1 MVVTRSAACAIVLL
15 SICLGA
21 GACGART
28 PTPAADEGA
37 VFPITPWEL
46 TPAKQV
52 LLDEPRHG
60 IDSLRECG
68 FTTIAFVR
76 PDQLDDLEARRLRGI
91 VGRLGGRVD
100 WAARSDA
107 EIVASLRRV
116 VDGAGESGALLG
128 YFVAD
133 EPSARE
139 FPALAK
145 AVAALK
151 RLAPGKLAYVN
162 LLPDYA
168 TPEQLGTP
176 TYRAYLERFVR
187 LVGPQL
193 LSYDNYSVQYS
204 RDLRDR
210 ARAAS
215 HFTNL
220 LAVRQVATRAGLPFW
235 FAGSSNRIRPTTTA
249 PSPANLRL
257 QAYTALAAGA
267 RGLTWF
273 TYYAGGYAGAPID
286 AAGRRT
292 ATWSYLRDVNR
303 QVGALG
309 PTLLRLRSTGVFFTA
324 PRPAEGL
331 PPMPGEVVRAARS
344 RAPLMIGE
352 FVAPE
357 GRPYA
362 MIVNLSLERSARV
375 RLTTSATALR
385 RVSPVD
391 GSLVRLPADGFLRLS
406 AGQGAL
412 LRL

>member
-1 MVVTRSAACAIVLL
+1 MRRAARAIVLL

-21 GACGART
+21 GACGASP

-46 TPAKQV
+46 TPAKQAR
-52 LLDEPRHG
+52 LDEPGHG

-76 PDQLDDLEARRLRGI
+76 PDQLDDLEARRLPGI
-91 VGRLGGRVD
+91 VGRPGGRVD
-100 WAARSDA
+100 WASLSDA
-107 EIVASLRRV
+107 AIEAYVERV
-116 VDGAGESGALLG
+116 VDSAGKGRAVLG
-128 YFVAD
+128 YFLAD
-133 EPSARE
+133 EPNAGE
-139 FPALAK
+139 FSGLAK
-145 AVAALK
+145 AVAAVK

-168 TPEQLGTP
+168 TPAQLGAR
-176 TYRAYLERFVR
+176 TYRDYLQRFVR
-187 LVGPQL
+187 EVEPQL

-220 LAVRQVATRAGLPFW
+220 LAVRRVAAGAGVPFW
-235 FAGSSNRIRPTTTA
+235 FAGSSVRIRPTTTA

-273 TYYAGGYAGAPID
+273 TYYAGGYADAPID
-286 AAGRRT
+286 AVGRRT
-292 ATWSYLRDVNR
+292 ATWSYVRTVNR
-303 QVGALG
+303 QVMALG
-309 PTLLRLRSTGVFFTA
+309 PTLLRLRSTGVFFTSPVPA
-324 PRPAEGL
+324 DGLRPL
-331 PPMPGEVVRAARS
+331 PGELVRAARS

-352 FVAPE
+352 FAARD
-357 GRPYA
+357 GRRYA
-362 MIVNLSLERSARV
+362 MVVSLDLQRSARV
-375 RLTTSATALR
+375 RLTTGASALR

-391 GSLVRLPADGFLRLS
+391 GSLVRLPADGSLWLS